1 MKCGIGI
8 RPELFDSV
16 FEQTPDFGFL
26 EAHSENYFGESIART
41 KLLEIREQ
49 YPISLHGVG
58 LSLGR
63 ADHLN
68 QQHLKQLKELIDEVD
83 PLFVSE
89 HLAWSAYSHRHAP
102 DLLPLPLTED
112 ALDLMC
118 EHVDQMQNYL
128 GRPVLVENPSNY
140 LVFDQLQIPEPEF
153 LNALAQKTG
162 CGLLMDVNNIHVS
175 ATNVGRDAKAY
186 IDQLDGKLIA
196 QYHLAGY
203 TEVKRKVSGIE
214 ETVLID
220 THNDTVFDPVWGL
233 YDYVLK
239 THGGR
244 PTLFEWDSDFP
255 EFETLLGECEKAN
268 ERLSKASF
276 SNVITKPVNSNS
288 KLESKKL
295 SESQID
301 FLDSVFNL
309 KEDLFSAEDAHQHRV
324 WIYQNNVFG
333 AIQEYLQE
341 VYPAT
346 QGVVGEDFFK
356 QMAQRFI
363 QQSPPSEGNIHLF
376 GKEFDGILSTFNEL
390 KKMPYLLPLIELEWA
405 VHTSY
410 FSVISDSLDP
420 ASVPQEELLTAPVEF
435 NSSVAII
442 ESLFP
447 LYDIFT
453 QSLPSYTG
461 DVSIDLN
468 SGGQTTLVYKQNHKV
483 NYQILSDSYL
493 QFFQEIEKTENLL
506 QVIEGLSGSIEPETL
521 SSILGF
527 IFEAKLL
534 KVKQH

>member
-49 YPISLHGVG
+49 YPVSLHGVG

-153 LNALAQKTG
+153 LNTLAQKTG

-175 ATNVGRDAKAY
+175 ATNVGRDAKEY

-220 THNDTVFDPVWGL
+220 THNHTVFDPVWDL

-239 THGGR
+239 AHGGR

-255 EFETLLGECEKAN
+255 EFDTLLGECEKAN
-268 ERLSKASF
+268 ERLSKADF
-276 SNVITKPVNSNS
+276 SKIVPQPVTSNS
-288 KLESKKL
+288 KLESNKL
-295 SESQID
+295 SGSQTD

-309 KEDLFSAEDAHQHRV
+309 KESLFSAKDAHQHRV

-363 QQSPPSEGNIHLF
+363 QKSPPSEGNIHLF
-376 GKEFDGILSTFNEL
+376 GKEFDSVLSTFTEL

-410 FSVISDSLDP
+410 FSTTSDSLDP

-447 LYDIFT
+447 LYDIFI
-453 QSLPSYTG
+453 QSLPSYTA

-483 NYQILSDSYL
+483 NYQVLSDSHL
-493 QFFQEIEKTENLL
+493 QFFKEIKKSENLL